1 MVSSAQNFCAEPER
15 DIVVAL
21 QAVLFTSKSMLNPI
35 LTLISVPFVSA
46 RKVFSSLQGRGL
58 RMTITLI
65 RVRLAALIDLF
76 LPRTIWGEHV
86 GLRSTSTPL
95 TDAQTEQVYE
105 WARDMDILRWGASPP
120 TELGLE
126 EFRAKLRHE
135 RWHPQS
141 NERDFYVVTRTG
153 SLIGKIRFFSIDW
166 RKGAGEIGIFLDKNY
181 WSKHYARDAG
191 QTLVRYIFT
200 ELPIN
205 RIYLGTFK
213 DNIGAQRSAAAIGFR
228 VVGSRGQV
236 NQVTGEY
243 RDGVEMELT
252 RQDFLKQNQIG

>member
-1 MVSSAQNFCAEPER
+1 
-15 DIVVAL
+15 
-21 QAVLFTSKSMLNPI
+21 MLNPI
-35 LTLISVPFVSA
+35 LTLISVPYTSA

-58 RMTITLI
+58 RNTVTLI

-95 TDAQTEQVYE
+95 TDTQTEQVYE

-126 EFRAKLRHE
+126 EFRAKLRYE

-141 NERDFYVVTRTG
+141 NERNFYIVARSG
-153 SLIGKIRFFSIDW
+153 SLIGKIRLFSVDW
-166 RKGAGEIGIFLDKNY
+166 QKGTGELGIFLDKKS
-181 WSKHYARDAG
+181 WGQHYSHEAT
-191 QTLVRYIFT
+191 QILLRYIFS

-205 RIYLGTFK
+205 RLYVGTFK
-213 DNIGAQRSAAAIGFR
+213 DNIRAQRAAASVGFR
-228 VVGSRGQV
+228 VVGTKGHV
-236 NQVTGEY
+236 NQITGEY
-243 RDGVEMELT
+243 RDGIVMELT
-252 RQDFLKQNQIG
+252 RQDFLNQA